1 KSIDRAIQVFQV
13 GANIALEKAVIDV
26 TARVTEG
33 VSRIERHLIDPKDPL
48 NPLRPYVAD
57 AAFNSGSRTNVSRCF
72 QDTRTELLQMIS
84 EWAGDPSGK
93 PLFWLCGLAGTG
105 KSTIAQTVA
114 EQFSEKGQLGSSFF
128 FSRDIANRSNPR
140 LVFTTIAYQL
150 ARFNKSFFSVI
161 SDSVSGHP
169 DSPAAYLRTQLEDL
183 IIEPLRKLSDP
194 DKPSVL
200 VLVLD
205 ALDECSNELQVEEM
219 LVLLASAIPKLPFR
233 MKVFITSRP
242 EVHIRSQ
249 FDNPAMRLVAQ
260 ASFLH
265 EIKADIIQRDVGLYI
280 NHHLQ
285 EISRNLLGGID
296 WPDKGDVK
304 VMIEQSGGLFIYASA
319 AIAYVGD
326 KRYRQPKQR
335 LRSLLEAK
343 PAEGETLFKE
353 MDKLYSYILQSA
365 LPPVGSRGFSHRLQ
379 KILGAIILLFDPLP
393 AGALETLLSLEQDTV
408 WSMLLP
414 LHSVLA
420 VSNDNTKAIR
430 VFHKSFPDFMV
441 DPKRCGNLQ
450 LLVEP
455 AMHHRELALACLLC
469 MNNNLHRDMCG
480 IPWWTKNADVPNL
493 PELLEEKVGYHLIYA
508 CHHWATHLQN
518 ISTGDTEVLE
528 SLNKFCGIKLLCWLE
543 ILSLSGRLPY
553 AIKALEISQKWF
565 ADQNKQMHA
574 HSKRVSMRQKAKHL
588 AASLTRQK
596 VSHHVDNNV

>member
-1 KSIDRAIQVFQV
+1 MNQATTSESSKSKSKHGWGMKATSATITALTIAEKAVDGVPAPGLKAAVGGLLEVLKAARKTHQNENDLKELDDHILDLADILNAIKNKNGAVGNEALQERTDKLAADLQNIVNSSGKIKSRNKLARFLANEEDAADIAGLSKSIDRAIQVFQV

-128 FSRDIANRSNPR
+128 FSRDIASRSNPR

-285 EISRNLLGGID
+285 EISRNLLG
-296 WPDKGDVK
+296 
-304 VMIEQSGGLFIYASA
+304 
-319 AIAYVGD
+319 
-326 KRYRQPKQR
+326 
-335 LRSLLEAK
+335 
-343 PAEGETLFKE
+343 
-353 MDKLYSYILQSA
+353 
-365 LPPVGSRGFSHRLQ
+365 
-379 KILGAIILLFDPLP
+379 
-393 AGALETLLSLEQDTV
+393 
-408 WSMLLP
+408 
-414 LHSVLA
+414 
-420 VSNDNTKAIR
+420 
-430 VFHKSFPDFMV
+430 
-441 DPKRCGNLQ
+441 
-450 LLVEP
+450 
-455 AMHHRELALACLLC
+455 
-469 MNNNLHRDMCG
+469 
-480 IPWWTKNADVPNL
+480 
-493 PELLEEKVGYHLIYA
+493 
-508 CHHWATHLQN
+508 
-518 ISTGDTEVLE
+518 
-528 SLNKFCGIKLLCWLE
+528 
-543 ILSLSGRLPY
+543 
-553 AIKALEISQKWF
+553 
-565 ADQNKQMHA
+565 
-574 HSKRVSMRQKAKHL
+574 
-588 AASLTRQK
+588 
-596 VSHHVDNNV
+596 